1 MHLAIAALATL
12 ILTCPIA
19 SAQQPSAPP
28 SFDAST
34 SLVSRIGGEIPA
46 RVNDMYKSGG
56 RPLLKTYT
64 PTPDEMK
71 KAEAALA
78 LLTPLQKSIA
88 QKHLRSFTFTDA
100 SDFNGQTLRSGQGDD
115 FAIDIIFN
123 RRILSETVSDFLT
136 RKERQL
142 FDASGSTLELA
153 VDGGKLDAIVYVMLH
168 ETTHLVDQRLR
179 LTPQGL
185 PSMEIAEK
193 DQTDFSRGIW
203 KTGGQLA
210 APYEDPIFRRASF
223 EPDTKKIPIS
233 EAKSLYEALGRTPA
247 VSIYATRLVI
257 EDLPETVAWRQ
268 MDKLGQPYR
277 IEVRDKAK
285 AGKVTY
291 TYEPLKN
298 VALRARFAQLSLFDS
313 PAAN

>member
-1 MHLAIAALATL
+1 MRFAIAAIAALL
-12 ILTCPIA
+12 LTAPIA
-19 SAQQPSAPP
+19 QAQQAPAPP
-28 SFDAST
+28 AFDAST

-46 RVNDMYKSGG
+46 RVNDMRKSGG
-56 RPLLKTYT
+56 RPPLKTYT
-64 PTPDEMK
+64 PTPTEMK

-78 LLTPLQKSIA
+78 ALTPLQKSIA

-100 SDFNGQTLRSGQGDD
+100 ADFNGQTLRSGQGDD

-142 FDASGSTLELA
+142 FDTSGSTLELT

-168 ETTHLVDQRLR
+168 EATHLVDQRLR
-179 LTPQGL
+179 IAPQTF
-185 PSMEIAEK
+185 PSAEIPEASH
-193 DQTDFSRGIW
+193 TDFSRGVW
-203 KTGGQLA
+203 KTGQELA
-210 APYEDPIFRRASF
+210 APYEDPIFRRANF
-223 EPDTKKIPIS
+223 EPDTRKIPIS

-247 VSIYATRLVI
+247 VSIYATRLVV

-268 MDKLGQPYR
+268 MEKLGQPYR
-277 IEVRDKAK
+277 IELKDK
-285 AGKVTY
+285 GKTIY

-298 VALRARFAQLSLFDS
+298 PLLRARFAQLAVFDS

>member
-1 MHLAIAALATL
+1 MRLAIAALAAL
-12 ILTCPIA
+12 FLAAPAI
-19 SAQQPSAPP
+19 AQQAPP
-28 SFDAST
+28 AFDATT

-46 RVNDMYKSGG
+46 RVNESRKMGG
-56 RPLLKTYT
+56 APPLKTYT
-64 PTPDEMK
+64 PTPAEMK

-78 LLTPLQKSIA
+78 ALTPLQKSIA

-100 SDFNGQTLRSGQGDD
+100 SDFNGQTARSGQGDD

-123 RRILSETVSDFLT
+123 KRILSETVSDFLT

-142 FDASGSTLELA
+142 FDTTGSTLELA

-168 ETTHLVDQRLR
+168 ETAHLVDQRLHIAPR
-179 LTPQGL
+179 TL
-185 PSMEIAEK
+185 PSAEIPEQM
-193 DQTDFSRGIW
+193 QTDFSRGVW
-203 KTGGQLA
+203 KTGQEMA
-210 APYEDPIFRRASF
+210 APYEDPVFRRVNF

-233 EAKSLYEALGRTPA
+233 EAKALYEALGRTPC
-247 VSIYATRLVI
+247 VSIYATRLVV

-268 MDKLGQPYR
+268 MEILGQPYR
-277 IEVRDKAK
+277 IDVRDKSK
-285 AGKVTY
+285 GGKTVY

-298 VALRARFAQLSLFDS
+298 PLLRARFAKLAQFDS